1 MSPSPGFT
9 EVDLVSH
16 SGDRADG
23 DFLQS
28 LNVTDIHTTWVET
41 CAVMGKSQV
50 RVQEALEHL
59 RQALPFALRG
69 IDSDNGSEFINA
81 HLYRYCRTHQLQ
93 FTRGRPYNRD
103 FHFGRP
109 QSAPLYPKRLP
120 RGPDLFVTHASS
132 SDTVCGV
139 HSAVELTGRGLVL
152 GHFSHTCCMANC

>member
-1 MSPSPGFT
+1 M
-9 EVDLVSH
+9 SH

-69 IDSDNGSEFINA
+69 IDSDNGLPQKSRRQSFSD
-81 HLYRYCRTHQLQ
+81 LT
-93 FTRGRPYNRD
+93 TGSVD
-103 FHFGRP
+103 FAARR
-109 QSAPLYPKRLP
+109 QAVSTVAES
-120 RGPDLFVTHASS
+120 HAN
-132 SDTVCGV
+132 
-139 HSAVELTGRGLVL
+139 H
-152 GHFSHTCCMANC
+152 SHTGSSKRTACPHKA